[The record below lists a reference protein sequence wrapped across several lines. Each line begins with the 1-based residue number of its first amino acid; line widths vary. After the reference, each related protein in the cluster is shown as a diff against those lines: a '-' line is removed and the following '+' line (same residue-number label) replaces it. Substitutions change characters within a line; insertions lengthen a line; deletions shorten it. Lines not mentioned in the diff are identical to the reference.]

1 MEEMCKHVEKPLVF
15 PLSNPTSQAEITA
28 ENAYKHT
35 KGKCIFAGGLHLLAS
50 VLSCQPSALVFAC
63 KRLEPWTSCAR
74 FGHAMAAIGAKQL
87 QLW

>member
-28 ENAYKHT
+28 ENAYKYT

-63 KRLEPWTSCAR
+63 KRLEHWTSCAR
-74 FGHAMAAIGAKQL
+74 FGHARPATSAKAL
-87 QLW
+87 HIR